1 MSKLWVPQSEHQRRV
16 QPTERKDEGGSY
28 FDDEL
33 GTEESSMLTIR
44 KEMLRLIDHL
54 QKRPD
59 HTIYVGSAEERSKMR
74 DVCNDW
80 KRRGVIDYNPNIRI
94 EYGVPDGSIRVDV

>member
-1 MSKLWVPQSEHQRRV
+1 MQELWVPQTEHQRRV
-16 QPTERKDEGGSY
+16 RPDERKHDGGSY

-33 GTEESSMLTIR
+33 DTQDS
-44 KEMLRLIDHL
+44 KDQQFYNEMQRLIDHI

-59 HTIYVGSAEERSKMR
+59 HTVYVGSAEERSKMR
-74 DVCNDW
+74 DVFNNW
-80 KRRGVIDYNPNIRI
+80 KLRGVINHNPNIRI